1 VARLN
6 ALSRGAFALLCT
18 LVLFAAPARAQGDV
32 ALVEQDIKAGLL
44 YNFLR
49 YTEWPTTQDG
59 AAVVCIFGPDPF
71 AGRLAPMAQRT
82 VNQRPIE
89 LRRVRAVSQAGAC
102 TLVFVNADERDNWP
116 GLRAQ
121 LARSHV
127 LTVSDY
133 DGFAASGGMIEFTR
147 NGRRIGVIIN
157 TGAVSAA
164 DLVIQDRLLRLAHTV
179 SGPAGR

>member
-1 VARLN
+1 MAGMSRL
-6 ALSRGAFALLCT
+6 LRGALALAFA
-18 LVLFAAPARAQGDV
+18 FAMHAAPARAQGDL

-49 YTEWPTTQDG
+49 YTEWPAAHAG
-59 AAVVCIFGPDPF
+59 PAVVCVYGSDPF

-89 LRRVRAVSQAGAC
+89 LRRLRAPSQAGAC
-102 TLVFVNADERDNWP
+102 TLLFVNANERAAWP
-116 GLRAQ
+116 GLQAQ
-121 LARSHV
+121 LARSNV

-133 DGFAASGGMIEFTR
+133 EGFAASGGMIEFTR
-147 NGRRIGVIIN
+147 NGRRIGVTIN
-157 TGAVSAA
+157 TSAVAA
-164 DLVIQDRLLRLAHTV
+164 ANLVVQERLLRLAQTV